1 MKYRELLNQLL
12 TLSEEQLELET
23 LVFVRKDDNFVRVNS
38 GLVYVTEFDE
48 FEEDLVTNYPFIRIW
63 FVNI

>member
-23 LVFVRKDDNFVRVNS
+23 LVFVRKDDNFVRPNS
-38 GLVYVTEFDE
+38 SLFYVTEFDE
-48 FEEDLVTNYPFIRIW
+48 FDEDLVTDYPYIS
-63 FVNI
+63 V

>member
-23 LVFVRKDDNFVRVNS
+23 LVFVRKDDNFVRVNNP
-38 GLVYVTEFDE
+38 LVYVTEFDE
-48 FEEDLVTNYPFIRIW
+48 FDEDLVTNHPYIS
-63 FVNI
+63 V

>member
-1 MKYRELLNQLL
+1 MKYRQLLNQLL

-38 GLVYVTEFDE
+38 SLFYVNEFDE
-48 FEEDLVTNYPFIRIW
+48 FDQDLVTNQPYIS
-63 FVNI
+63 V

>member
-1 MKYRELLNQLL
+1 MKYRQLLDELL

-38 GLVYVTEFDE
+38 SLFYVTEFDE
-48 FEEDLVTNYPFIRIW
+48 FEEELVTDYPFIR
-63 FVNI
+63 V

>member
-23 LVFVRKDDNFVRVNS
+23 LVFVRKDDNFVRPNS
-38 GLVYVTEFDE
+38 SLFYVTEFDE
-48 FEEDLVTNYPFIRIW
+48 FDEDLVTNYPYIS
-63 FVNI
+63 V

>member
-38 GLVYVTEFDE
+38 TLVYVTEFDE
-48 FEEDLVTNYPFIRIW
+48 FGEDLVTDYPYIS
-63 FVNI
+63 V

>member
-23 LVFVRKDDNFVRVNS
+23 LVFVRKDDNFVRLNS
-38 GLVYVTEFDE
+38 SLFYVTEFDE
-48 FEEDLVTNYPFIRIW
+48 FEEELVTNQPYIS
-63 FVNI
+63 V

>member
-48 FEEDLVTNYPFIRIW
+48 FEEDLVTNHPYIS
-63 FVNI
+63 V

>member
-38 GLVYVTEFDE
+38 TLVYVTEFDE
-48 FEEDLVTNYPFIRIW
+48 FDEDLVTNYPFIRI
-63 FVNI
+63 

>member
-48 FEEDLVTNYPFIRIW
+48 FDEDLVTNYPFIRI
-63 FVNI
+63 

>member
-38 GLVYVTEFDE
+38 TLVYVTEFDE
-48 FEEDLVTNYPFIRIW
+48 FDEDLVTDYPYIS
-63 FVNI
+63 V

>member
-48 FEEDLVTNYPFIRIW
+48 FEEELVTNQPYIS
-63 FVNI
+63 V

>member
-23 LVFVRKDDNFVRVNS
+23 LVFVRKDDNFVRVNNP
-38 GLVYVTEFDE
+38 LVYVTEFDE
-48 FEEDLVTNYPFIRIW
+48 FEEELVTNQPYIS
-63 FVNI
+63 V

>member
-38 GLVYVTEFDE
+38 PLVYVTEFDE
-48 FEEDLVTNYPFIRIW
+48 FDEDLVTNYPFIR
-63 FVNI
+63 V

>member
-38 GLVYVTEFDE
+38 PLVYVTEFDE
-48 FEEDLVTNYPFIRIW
+48 FDEDLVTNYPYIT
-63 FVNI
+63 V

>member
-48 FEEDLVTNYPFIRIW
+48 FDEDLVTNHPYIT
-63 FVNI
+63 V

>member
-23 LVFVRKDDNFVRVNS
+23 LVFVRKDDNFVRPNS
-38 GLVYVTEFDE
+38 SLFYVTEFDE
-48 FEEDLVTNYPFIRIW
+48 FDEDLVTNQPYIS
-63 FVNI
+63 V

>member
-1 MKYRELLNQLL
+1 MKYRQLLDELL

-38 GLVYVTEFDE
+38 SLFYVTDFDE
-48 FEEDLVTNYPFIRIW
+48 FEEELVTNQPYIS
-63 FVNI
+63 V

>member
-1 MKYRELLNQLL
+1 MKYRQLLDELL

-38 GLVYVTEFDE
+38 SLFYVTEFDE
-48 FEEDLVTNYPFIRIW
+48 FEEELVTNHPYIS
-63 FVNI
+63 V

>member
-38 GLVYVTEFDE
+38 TLFYVTEFDE
-48 FEEDLVTNYPFIRIW
+48 FDEDLVTDYPYIT
-63 FVNI
+63 V

>member
-23 LVFVRKDDNFVRVNS
+23 LVFVRKDDNFVRPNS
-38 GLVYVTEFDE
+38 SLFYVTEFDE
-48 FEEDLVTNYPFIRIW
+48 FDEFDEDLVTNYPYIS
-63 FVNI
+63 V

>member
-38 GLVYVTEFDE
+38 SLFYVTEFDE
-48 FEEDLVTNYPFIRIW
+48 FDEDLVTNYPYIS
-63 FVNI
+63 V

>member
-38 GLVYVTEFDE
+38 PLVYVTEFDE
-48 FEEDLVTNYPFIRIW
+48 FDEDLVTNYPFIRI
-63 FVNI
+63 

>member
-1 MKYRELLNQLL
+1 MKYRQLLDELL

-48 FEEDLVTNYPFIRIW
+48 FEEDLVTNYPFIR
-63 FVNI
+63 V

>member
-38 GLVYVTEFDE
+38 SLFYVTEFDE
-48 FEEDLVTNYPFIRIW
+48 FDEDLVTNYPFIRI
-63 FVNI
+63 

>member
-38 GLVYVTEFDE
+38 SLFYVTEFDE
-48 FEEDLVTNYPFIRIW
+48 FEEDLVTNYPFIR
-63 FVNI
+63 V

>member
-1 MKYRELLNQLL
+1 MKYRQLLDELL

-38 GLVYVTEFDE
+38 PLVYVTEFDE
-48 FEEDLVTNYPFIRIW
+48 FDEDLVTNYPFIRI
-63 FVNI
+63 